1 MSRKNPS
8 QKIAIDEDSD
18 VDSDVELDA
27 TSDVGSDIEYQV
39 GNDIDESEVL
49 DDKDEDNI
57 DEDDVDGEDDSEGVY
72 KKKFPSYV
80 VKNSSEVTLV
90 TPEQRITSECMTL
103 YEYAMVIGTRATHIS
118 EGAPLYV
125 DATGLSNARDIAI
138 KELDAKKCP
147 LSISRKVGRN
157 LEIWEVN
164 EMTKP
169 LL

>member
-1 MSRKNPS
+1 MSRKETN
-8 QKIAIDEDSD
+8 QKIAIDEE
-18 VDSDVELDA
+18 SDVESDIEMDA
-27 TSDVGSDIEYQV
+27 TSDIGSDIEYQV
-39 GNDIDESEVL
+39 DDNIDESEVL
-49 DDKDEDNI
+49 DDNDKD
-57 DEDDVDGEDDSEGVY
+57 DDDADGEDDREGVY
-72 KKKFPSYV
+72 IKKLPSYT

-90 TPEQRITSECMTL
+90 APEQRVTSECMTL

-138 KELDAKKCP
+138 KELDEKKCP
-147 LSISRKVGRN
+147 LSISRKVGRK